1 MVFGWTMGK
10 INVGVIGT
18 GFIGPAHIEALR
30 RLGTVDVA
38 AIADVDERTAK
49 AKAASLGVGTYYGD
63 YKRMLADG
71 DIQAVHICTP
81 NNLHYQMSKEAIEA
95 GKHVVCEKPLA
106 ISVAEGDELV
116 KLAAKKKV
124 VNAVHFN
131 IRYYPLMRQ
140 VKMMV
145 EKGEFGEVFAIH
157 GSYLQDWLF
166 YPTDYNWRLEPGLS
180 GKSRA
185 IADIGSHWIDLIEY
199 VSGLKIVEVF
209 ADFATF
215 HKTRKKPLKPVET
228 YAGKILKPEDYK
240 DVKIDTEDYA
250 TVLLRFDNDARGV
263 LTVSQVAAGRKN
275 RLYFELDGSKK
286 AAAWESEKPNH
297 LWIGKRDGNNE
308 ELMWDPSL
316 VYPEVRDIVS
326 FPGGHNEGFPDTS
339 KQMFREIYAY
349 IAAGDFKATPKFP
362 TFKAG
367 LREIILC
374 EKILESNK
382 TRNWIKV

>member
-1 MVFGWTMGK
+1 MGN

-30 RLGTVDVA
+30 RLGTVNVVA
-38 AIADVDERTAK
+38 LADVDEQTAK
-49 AKAASLGVGTYYGD
+49 AKAAALGIERYYGD
-63 YKRMLADG
+63 YREMLANG
-71 DIQAVHICTP
+71 DIEAVHICTP
-81 NNLHYQMSKEAIEA
+81 NNLHYAMSKEAIEA
-95 GKHVVCEKPLA
+95 DKHVVCEKPLA
-106 ISVAEGDELV
+106 ISAGQGEELV
-116 KLAAKKKV
+116 KLAAKKRV

-145 EKGEFGEVFAIH
+145 EKGEFGDIFAIH

-166 YPTDYNWRLEPGLS
+166 YPTDYNWRLEPSLS

-185 IADIGSHWIDLIEY
+185 IADVGSHWIDLIEY

-240 DVKIDTEDYA
+240 DVKINTEDYA

-297 LWIGKRDGNNE
+297 LWIGRRDGNNE
-308 ELMWDPSL
+308 ELMRDPSL
-316 VYPEVRDIVS
+316 VYPEVRDIIS

-362 TFKAG
+362 TFRDG
-367 LREIILC
+367 LRELVLC

-382 TRNWIKV
+382 TQKWIKV